1 MEIGIKDMITIIF
14 CASFIVLC
22 FANMS
27 LMLLGYYYQCKAAR
41 RFEKLS
47 KKGAKK

>member
-1 MEIGIKDMITIIF
+1 MEDMIKLIF
-14 CASFIVLC
+14 CISFIVLC

-27 LMLLGYYYQCKAAR
+27 LMLLGYYYQRKAAR